1 MEELAQSLDG
11 IDLGAFKEPAGIFE
25 LVQPIGNGTY
35 GQVFKGRHIKTGQ
48 LAAIKVMPVTQDEE
62 EDIKAEINMLK
73 QHSHHRNI
81 ATYYGSFVKKM
92 PPGAD
97 NQVWLVMEYCGAGS
111 VTDLIQATKN
121 RSLKEDWI
129 SYISREIL
137 RGLQHLHSRK
147 VIHRDI
153 KGQNVLLTLNA
164 DVKLVDFGVSAQL
177 DKTIARRNTFIGTP
191 YWMAPEVI
199 ACDPQNSSKNDYD
212 NRSDLWSLGITAIE
226 MAHGHPPLCE
236 LHPMRALF
244 LIPRNKPPKLES
256 KKGKW
261 SSSFV
266 DFVDKALI
274 KNYQHRPVTEDLLN
288 HSFVKGQTTER
299 LVKQQLKELIDK
311 MQRRND
317 LYSDDS
323 NSEDEKE
330 DSADPTIGTRDENLT
345 LRGAFAQ
352 LNRSEMNAN
361 NGGLN
366 ESLKEREEKLRRA
379 RQKQVQAE
387 RRRMIQKQEEEA
399 LLAEAAKRA
408 QVKDILEKQ
417 LQSPQANLHNRS
429 SSQPER
435 PSPKPPGRP
444 SLHGHQRSHL
454 SNNTFGSSNN
464 SRSPRNSPHIF
475 RDHTPNHSRS
485 NSGAVV
491 TKSPLQFPPA
501 QFPPVLPVN
510 TYPSDTDEENDFVPL
525 ESIQPRLP
533 DMPPP
538 MDESDSDQDDYSYP
552 QRAPHLEFSSIANS
566 STNPNLHKHQ
576 KSDPSF
582 TLNAT
587 QDFSLEH
594 GNAPLSSTPQVS
606 GNGIMHNL
614 QREQIHSSHDVT
626 PHLPSSRSVHDK
638 QFMDRRQNQKNFSQP
653 PHLQQKPI
661 SHSQSFHHKSSH
673 QRSNTDKINVHPSSG
688 AQMRVNE
695 ELPEIRKYKKKFKN
709 DINCASLWGVNLLVG
724 TKKGL
729 YLLDRQGQGKVYTV
743 VADKS
748 FQQIDVV
755 ESINM
760 AICICGKKN
769 KIKAYYLSKLLQK
782 ILKTED
788 GRTPRNSNSEFSSIG
803 DLESVICFRMI
814 TFQRIR
820 FLVIALK
827 DTIEIYAWAPK
838 PYHKFMPFK
847 SFGNLPHRP
856 LLVHLTVEEDSRIKL
871 IYGSEKGFHGI
882 DTETEKKYDLYIPSY
897 VSPPIIP
904 HQVVVLPD
912 SDGMEL
918 LLCYNDEG
926 VYVNTYGEVI
936 KETYLNWNENPLTV
950 AHIQSSQEVMGW
962 GEKAIEIRSV
972 DRGLLNGVFS
982 HKRPNKLKFL
992 TERND
997 KVFFASVQAPG
1008 NSQVYFMTLNN
1019 PASNRFGT

>member
-1 MEELAQSLDG
+1 MDDGLARSLDE

-48 LAAIKVMPVTQDEE
+48 LAAIKVMPVTHDEE

-92 PPGAD
+92 PPGSD

-111 VTDLIQATKN
+111 VTDMITATKT
-121 RSLKEDWI
+121 RSLKEEWI
-129 SYISREIL
+129 SYICREIL
-137 RGLQHLHSRK
+137 RGLQHLHGRK

-153 KGQNVLLTLNA
+153 KGQNVLLTVNA

-199 ACDPQNSSKNDYD
+199 ACDPQNPTKNAVDYD

-226 MAHGHPPLCE
+226 MAHGQPPLCE

-261 SSSFV
+261 SPAFV

-274 KNYQHRPVTEDLLN
+274 KNYTNRPTTEDLLN
-288 HSFVKGQTTER
+288 HPFVKGQTSER
-299 LVKQQLKELIDK
+299 LVKHQLKELIDK
-311 MQRRND
+311 IHRKNN
-317 LYSDDS
+317 YSDDS

-330 DSADPTIGTRDENLT
+330 DTADPTIGTKDENLT

-361 NGGLN
+361 NGQ
-366 ESLKEREEKLRRA
+366 SLQEREEKLKRVKLKQAQAVRR
-379 RQKQVQAE
+379 KL
-387 RRRMIQKQEEEA
+387 IQKQEED
-399 LLAEAAKRA
+399 AAKKA
-408 QVKDILEKQ
+408 HVKDFLEKQ
-417 LQSPQANLHNRS
+417 LQSPPPNYHHNRS
-429 SSQPER
+429 GSQPER

-444 SLHGHQRSHL
+444 SLHQQQRSNL
-454 SNNTFGSSNN
+454 EFGNTSNN
-464 SRSPRNSPHIF
+464 SRSPGQSPLVS
-475 RDHTPNHSRS
+475 REHTPAHSRS
-485 NSGAVV
+485 GSGLA
-491 TKSPLQFPPA
+491 KSPLQFPPA
-501 QFPPVLPVN
+501 QLPPGVTVN
-510 TYPSDTDEENDFVPL
+510 TYPSDSDDDDDFVHL
-525 ESIQPRLP
+525 EQIQPRLP
-533 DMPPP
+533 DVPPP
-538 MDESDSDQDDYSYP
+538 MDGTSDSDSDQDDYSYP
-552 QRAPHLEFSSIANS
+552 QRPLELSSIANTS
-566 STNPNLHKHQ
+566 NPQNLHKHQ

-587 QDFSLEH
+587 QDFSIEH
-594 GNAPLSSTPQVS
+594 GGAPLSSTPQVF
-606 GNGIMHNL
+606 GNGIMQNL
-614 QREQIHSSHDVT
+614 QRDQMQHDGT
-626 PHLPSSRSVHDK
+626 PHLPQSRSVQER
-638 QFMDRRQNQKNFSQP
+638 QFQRQQQTFSQIP
-653 PHLQQKPI
+653 SHLQPKP
-661 SHSQSFHHKSSH
+661 
-673 QRSNTDKINVHPSSG
+673 DKRRDQPRTTGQINVHPSQAS
-688 AQMRVNE
+688 QVRHND
-695 ELPEIRKYKKKFKN
+695 ELPEIRKYKKKFKY

-724 TKKGL
+724 TKRGL
-729 YLLDRQGQGKVYTV
+729 CLLDRQGQGKVYTV
-743 VADKS
+743 VSEKS

-769 KIKAYYLSKLLQK
+769 KLKAYYLSKLLQK
-782 ILKTED
+782 ILKTPEN
-788 GRTPRNSNSEFSSIG
+788 GKAPKNSNNEFSAIG
-803 DLESVICFRMI
+803 DLEGVICFRMI

-820 FLVIALK
+820 FLVIAMK

-838 PYHKFMPFK
+838 PYHRFMPFK
-847 SFGNLPHRP
+847 SFTDLPHRP

-871 IYGSEKGFHGI
+871 VYGSEKGFHAI

-897 VSPPIIP
+897 ISPPIIP

-926 VYVNTYGEVI
+926 VYVNTYGELI
-936 KETYLNWNENPLTV
+936 KETILNWNENPLTV
-950 AHIQSSQEVMGW
+950 AHIQSSNEVMGW
-962 GEKAIEIRSV
+962 GEKAIEIRAV

>member
-153 KGQNVLLTLNA
+153 KGQNVLLTVNA

-317 LYSDDS
+317 LYSDES

-435 PSPKPPGRP
+435 PSPKPPG
-444 SLHGHQRSHL
+444 
-454 SNNTFGSSNN
+454 NNLC
-464 SRSPRNSPHIF
+464 
-475 RDHTPNHSRS
+475 
-485 NSGAVV
+485 AM
-491 TKSPLQFPPA
+491 QF
-501 QFPPVLPVN
+501 
-510 TYPSDTDEENDFVPL
+510 
-525 ESIQPRLP
+525 
-533 DMPPP
+533 
-538 MDESDSDQDDYSYP
+538 
-552 QRAPHLEFSSIANS
+552 
-566 STNPNLHKHQ
+566 
-576 KSDPSF
+576 
-582 TLNAT
+582 
-587 QDFSLEH
+587 
-594 GNAPLSSTPQVS
+594 
-606 GNGIMHNL
+606 
-614 QREQIHSSHDVT
+614 
-626 PHLPSSRSVHDK
+626 
-638 QFMDRRQNQKNFSQP
+638 
-653 PHLQQKPI
+653 
-661 SHSQSFHHKSSH
+661 
-673 QRSNTDKINVHPSSG
+673 
-688 AQMRVNE
+688 
-695 ELPEIRKYKKKFKN
+695 
-709 DINCASLWGVNLLVG
+709 
-724 TKKGL
+724 
-729 YLLDRQGQGKVYTV
+729 
-743 VADKS
+743 
-748 FQQIDVV
+748 
-755 ESINM
+755 
-760 AICICGKKN
+760 
-769 KIKAYYLSKLLQK
+769 
-782 ILKTED
+782 
-788 GRTPRNSNSEFSSIG
+788 
-803 DLESVICFRMI
+803 
-814 TFQRIR
+814 
-820 FLVIALK
+820 
-827 DTIEIYAWAPK
+827 
-838 PYHKFMPFK
+838 
-847 SFGNLPHRP
+847 
-856 LLVHLTVEEDSRIKL
+856 
-871 IYGSEKGFHGI
+871 
-882 DTETEKKYDLYIPSY
+882 
-897 VSPPIIP
+897 
-904 HQVVVLPD
+904 
-912 SDGMEL
+912 
-918 LLCYNDEG
+918 
-926 VYVNTYGEVI
+926 
-936 KETYLNWNENPLTV
+936 
-950 AHIQSSQEVMGW
+950 
-962 GEKAIEIRSV
+962 
-972 DRGLLNGVFS
+972 
-982 HKRPNKLKFL
+982 
-992 TERND
+992 
-997 KVFFASVQAPG
+997 
-1008 NSQVYFMTLNN
+1008 
-1019 PASNRFGT
+1019 